1 LIDARRT
8 RLETRLEEA
17 KGPFTVPKSTMKE
30 GTPMAWYV
38 SYRTGGSIVM
48 HIFKGK
54 ELAIDAACGLLNRDH
69 SDALEVGPMLGT
81 RKGNLLKE
89 PDLQRIWMTRQE
101 QSTPES
107 ATLP

>member
-1 LIDARRT
+1 
-8 RLETRLEEA
+8 
-17 KGPFTVPKSTMKE
+17 MKE

-54 ELAIDAACGLLNRDH
+54 ELAIDAACGLLNRGY

-81 RKGNLLKE
+81 RKGNLFKE
-89 PDLQRIWMTRQE
+89 QDIRRIRDNTPGA
-101 QSTPES
+101 STLES
-107 ATLP
+107 AAAP

>member
-1 LIDARRT
+1 LIDAPNTTVRGSRRVVDC
-8 RLETRLEEA
+8 A
-17 KGPFTVPKSTMKE
+17 KINMKG

-54 ELAIDAACGLLNRDH
+54 ELAIDAACGLLDRGY

-81 RKGNLLKE
+81 RKGNLFKE
-89 PDLQRIWMTRQE
+89 QDIRRIRDNTPGA
-101 QSTPES
+101 STLES
-107 ATLP
+107 AAAP